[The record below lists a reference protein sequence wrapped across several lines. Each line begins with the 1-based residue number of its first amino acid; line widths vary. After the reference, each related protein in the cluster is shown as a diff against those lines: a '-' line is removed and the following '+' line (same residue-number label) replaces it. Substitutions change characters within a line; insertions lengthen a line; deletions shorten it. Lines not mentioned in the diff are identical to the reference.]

1 MPLFKSSLPM
11 EKEKGFGYYEIPL
24 FFFLLITSLGLM
36 PNRLLD
42 ANAMTVY
49 LISYRL
55 GLQSRALV
63 GTVFFLFTDKITSQ
77 QIYVVSV
84 IALILLLML
93 ISILLGIFIRRSPY
107 EVRTSVEI
115 FALLSVAA
123 PWSITY
129 LMGLNFGSFDT
140 YLFIIALLIVVFLKH
155 PYLRWGIPLLT
166 LLAMAIHQGFFFSFF
181 PALAILL
188 LYEAYQNYTNDRSIA
203 GYILFFVTCLTS
215 LALFFIFQ
223 YLQTPLPFSNVN
235 EFVDFLSDYADFKPS
250 HIMLDSLYFVSFSD
264 YFYGFVQPG
273 IKLYAL
279 PSLLTILTF
288 SLPLI
293 VLFVYFWKN
302 TIKSAESIILRLIFL
317 LSALASLI
325 FLPLTYLLN
334 DWDRYGSVIT
344 SCQFILAFYFIYSHV
359 PGALKATQ
367 KIGQFFQEHPI
378 IILLLLIFFSSI
390 KYAVVTTDFSAFAN
404 LDAAKDVITKY
415 SEDRNYNI
423 FIENFF

>member
-1 MPLFKSSLPM
+1 MSRLKSRLQTP
-11 EKEKGFGYYEIPL
+11 EKEKGFGYYEFPL

-63 GTVFFLFTDKITSQ
+63 GTVFFLFTDKITSR

-84 IALILLLML
+84 IALMLLLML
-93 ISILLGIFIRRSPY
+93 IAILLGVFIRRSPY
-107 EVRTSVEI
+107 EVRSSVEI
-115 FALLSVAA
+115 FALLFVAA

-129 LMGLNFGSFDT
+129 LTGLNFGSFDT
-140 YLFIIALLIVVFLKH
+140 YLFIIALLIVVFLKS
-155 PYLRWGIPLLT
+155 PYLRWGIPVLT

-181 PALAILL
+181 LALAILI
-188 LYEAYQNYTNDRSIA
+188 LYEAYQNHTNDRSIA

-215 LALFFIFQ
+215 LALFFTFQ

-235 EFVDFLSDYADFKPS
+235 EFVDYLSDYADFELS
-250 HIMLDSLYFVSFSD
+250 YAMLDSLYFVSFSE
-264 YFYGFVQPG
+264 YYRGFVQPVM
-273 IKLYAL
+273 KLYAL
-279 PSLLTILTF
+279 PFALTILAF

-302 TIKSAESIILRLIFL
+302 TIKSAESIVLRLIFL
-317 LSALASLI
+317 LSALASLV
-325 FLPLTYLLN
+325 FLPVTYLLN
-334 DWDRYGSVIT
+334 DWDRYGSIIM
-344 SCQFILAFYFIYSHV
+344 SCQFILAFYFIYSRV
-359 PGALKATQ
+359 PGALEVTQ

-378 IILLLLIFFSSI
+378 ILFLLLIFFSSI
-390 KYAVVTTDFSAFAN
+390 KFAVVTTDFSAYAN
-404 LDAAKDVITKY
+404 LDTAKEVIFKY
-415 SEDRNYNI
+415 YESRKFDH
-423 FIENFF
+423 FLM